1 MDAVIGY
8 LLHANLLTVKVSINF
23 DNTYARLP
31 ERFYARLA
39 PASLSAPKLIRVNR
53 GLAESL
59 SISRDWLESEEGVAV
74 LSGNQAPEGAEP
86 IAQAYAGHQFG
97 GFVPQLGDGRALLL
111 GEIVDTKGDRF
122 DLQLKGSGRTPFSRQ
137 GDGKSALGPVIREY
151 IASEAMA
158 ALGVPTTRALAA
170 VASGENVLRA
180 EGSLPGGVFTRIA
193 SSHIRVGTFQYYYA
207 RNDLEGIRLLADY
220 VIARHYPEAADSSN
234 PYSALIGSVAK
245 AQADLIA
252 QWMSLGFI
260 HGVMNTDN
268 MAVSGETIDYGP
280 CAFMDAFHP
289 QCVFSSIDRGA
300 RYAWGNQPD
309 IGLWNL
315 TRFAET
321 LLPLLSENAEEAK
334 SLAESALSQF
344 SDRFAD
350 QYIGRFRTKL
360 GLPSS
365 APVTLI
371 QDSLD
376 LLASEKIDFT
386 LFFRRLTQV
395 AGGDSHQDLSVLFP
409 EEEPFEKWFSNWRK
423 EADPGNRYSEMRLA
437 NPILIPRNHRIEQ
450 AIQAAYR
457 GDYSLFHRLVDAL
470 ANPFD
475 EQTEYEDLESPPL
488 PEEVVHE
495 TFCGT

>member
-1 MDAVIGY
+1 M
-8 LLHANLLTVKVSINF
+8 
-23 DNTYARLP
+23 
-31 ERFYARLA
+31 
-39 PASLSAPKLIRVNR
+39 
-53 GLAESL
+53 
-59 SISRDWLESEEGVAV
+59 
-74 LSGNQAPEGAEP
+74 
-86 IAQAYAGHQFG
+86 
-97 GFVPQLGDGRALLL
+97 
-111 GEIVDTKGDRF
+111 
-122 DLQLKGSGRTPFSRQ
+122 
-137 GDGKSALGPVIREY
+137 
-151 IASEAMA
+151 
-158 ALGVPTTRALAA
+158 
-170 VASGENVLRA
+170 
-180 EGSLPGGVFTRIA
+180 
-193 SSHIRVGTFQYYYA
+193 
-207 RNDLEGIRLLADY
+207 
-220 VIARHYPEAADSSN
+220 IARHYPEAADSSN

-321 LLPLLSENAEEAK
+321 LLPLLSENAEEAM
-334 SLAESALSQF
+334 SLAEGALSQF

-350 QYIGRFRTKL
+350 QYISRFRTKL
-360 GLPSS
+360 GLPAS

-376 LLASEKIDFT
+376 LLASQKIDFT
-386 LFFRRLTQV
+386 LFFRRLTQE
-395 AGGDSHQDLSVLFP
+395 AGGVSPGDLEALFS
-409 EEEPFEKWFSNWRK
+409 EKEPFEKWFSNWRK
-423 EADPGNRYSEMRLA
+423 EADPAQRYSEMSLA
-437 NPILIPRNHRIEQ
+437 NPVIIPRNHRIEQ